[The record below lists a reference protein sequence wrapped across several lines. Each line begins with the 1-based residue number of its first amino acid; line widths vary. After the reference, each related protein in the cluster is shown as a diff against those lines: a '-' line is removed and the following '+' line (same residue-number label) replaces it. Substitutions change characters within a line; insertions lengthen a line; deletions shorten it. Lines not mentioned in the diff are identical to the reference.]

1 MKVTQVKDL
10 AAISSSNI
18 EAPAGAGAPVT
29 TRTDANAELGALGV
43 TAAGLSFRNPVILAA
58 GTAAY
63 GREVAEVIDL
73 DRLGGIATKA
83 VSLEP
88 RHGAPAPRVG
98 EFAGGMINAVGLANP
113 GVASVLQHDLPWLA
127 RNAGGTRVLVNVVGF
142 AVEEFAAVVERM
154 DGAEGH
160 DGYELNVSCPNVK
173 AGGLEFGASPES
185 LRQVVERAR
194 AVTRRPLFV
203 KLSPASAD
211 IVGAARVAVEAGAD
225 GLTLVNTLPG
235 LVVDVERGRP
245 LLGFGTGGVSGAALM
260 PAGVLA
266 TWKVHRASLGVPI
279 IGLGGVQSGSDALQ
293 YILAGASL
301 AGIGT
306 AALRDPR
313 APERVV
319 EELRSWCERRGV
331 RNVQELTGSLEWPS

>member
-1 MKVTQVKDL
+1 MKAIQDKDIATTGSSRIEVMAEGGRT
-10 AAISSSNI
+10 AA
-18 EAPAGAGAPVT
+18 PL
-29 TRTDANAELGALGV
+29 DAETVPGVLGV
-43 TAAGLSFRNPVILAA
+43 AAAGLSFRNPIVLAA

-63 GREVAEVIDL
+63 GREVAEVINL

-88 RHGAPAPRVG
+88 RHGAPPLRVG
-98 EFAGGMINAVGLANP
+98 EFPGGMINAVGLANP
-113 GVASVLQHDLPWLA
+113 GVESVVRNDLPWLA
-127 RNAGGTRVLVNVVGF
+127 RNAGATRVLVNVVGF

-154 DGAEGH
+154 DEAEGH

-194 AVTRRPLFV
+194 AATRRPLFV

-211 IVGAARVAVEAGAD
+211 IVGAARIAVEAGAD

-235 LVVDVERGRP
+235 LVVDVERCRP
-245 LLGFGTGGVSGAALM
+245 ALGFGTGGVSGRALM

-266 TWKVHRASLGVPI
+266 TWKVHSARLGVPI
-279 IGLGGVQSGSDALQ
+279 AGLGGVESGTDALQ
-293 YILAGASL
+293 YIMAGASL
-301 AGIGT
+301 VGIGT

-319 EELRSWCERRGV
+319 KELRAWCEKRGV
-331 RNVQELTGSLEWPS
+331 RNIQDLAGSLEWPS